1 MTPAELEKWRNR
13 PTTVRTLTRC
23 DECGELK
30 RDPAVQ
36 LRKYE
41 SGYYE
46 KLEYSAKSTCCV
58 PCFEVVKARAKA
70 EAQQAA
76 VSES

>member
-1 MTPAELEKWRNR
+1 MTPAELEQWRNR
-13 PTTVRTLTRC
+13 PMKVTTSTRC

-30 RDPAVQ
+30 QDPAVQ

-46 KLEYSAKSTCCV
+46 QPKYTARSTCCA
-58 PCFEVVKARAKA
+58 PCFEAVKALAKA
-70 EAQQAA
+70 EAQQAT
-76 VSES
+76 SNS

>member
-13 PTTVRTLTRC
+13 PVSVRTLTRC

-30 RDPAVQ
+30 QDPAVQ
-36 LRKYE
+36 SRKYE
-41 SGYYE
+41 SNYYE
-46 KLEYSAKSTCCV
+46 QPKYTAKATCCE

-76 VSES
+76 VTES